1 MGGILP
7 IVIGALGAV
16 GQYQQA
22 AAQTGS
28 YKAQAAAEQ
37 MNARLAAT
45 NSEIAQSEG
54 RRNQAQAAEEAYKSM
69 GRQRAAQAQ
78 TGILGSATGL
88 LMRNQSE
95 AEAADEQLRI
105 GRQAEIESL
114 NYKLQRSNSL
124 NSSSILSSQ
133 AKSARTGGALGAA
146 GSLLGGV
153 GQGYSY
159 RLNTGG
165 WM

>member
-22 AAQTGS
+22 AAQTAS

-37 MNARLAAT
+37 MNAQIAGINAD
-45 NSEIAQSEG
+45 IAQSEG
-54 RRNQAQAAEEAYKSM
+54 TRNQALAAEEAYKSM

-78 TGILGSATGL
+78 TGILNSATGL

-95 AEAADEQLRI
+95 TAAADEQLRI
-105 GRQAEIESL
+105 GRQADMEAL
-114 NYKLQRSNSL
+114 NYTIQRSNAL
-124 NSSSILSSQ
+124 NSSSILSSN
-133 AKSARTGGALGAA
+133 AKSAKTGGVLGAA